1 MEKISHIVRG
11 NARVSS
17 VDLKSGQAARPGAP
31 TFGRPVGESPTP
43 SHREETTA
51 ARAAAIH
58 QEMAEQKKQA
68 SADKEKIVAQMA
80 DSFFM
85 SRVRRPADPV
95 SVKAPEVSAQDADG
109 DEIDVD
115 PRKGEPEDVQA
126 APSKSYTPRGS
137 YVNVRA

>member
-51 ARAAAIH
+51 ERAVAIQ
-58 QEMAEQKKQA
+58 QEMADQKKQA
-68 SADKEKIVAQMA
+68 SIDKEKIVAQM
-80 DSFFM
+80 SENFFM
-85 SRVRRPADPV
+85 SRLRRPAEPV
-95 SVKAPEVSAQDADG
+95 SAKAPEVSAQDVDIDDIDADS
-109 DEIDVD
+109 
-115 PRKGEPEDVQA
+115 RRSEPEDIS
-126 APSKSYTPRGS
+126 APPKGYTPRGS

>member
-31 TFGRPVGESPTP
+31 AFGRPVGESPAP
-43 SHREETTA
+43 SNREETTA
-51 ARAAAIH
+51 SRAVAIQ

-68 SADKEKIVAQMA
+68 ATDKEKMVAQMA
-80 DSFFM
+80 DNFFM
-85 SRVRRPADPV
+85 SRMRRPVEPV
-95 SVKAPEVSAQDADG
+95 STKAPEVSAK
-109 DEIDVD
+109 DVD
-115 PRKGEPEDVQA
+115 TDAVNVDGGVGDSDEVNVPPKG
-126 APSKSYTPRGS
+126 YTPRGS